1 LNFSAS
7 AHFVFFE
14 EVATLLGQTVSH
26 CSGSSIPLSV
36 SISVMSDNQ
45 DNQQVVEEKE
55 LTGKTDLI
63 RLANST
69 MDANISNVS
78 FLFWK
83 FVSCN
88 F

>member
-1 LNFSAS
+1 
-7 AHFVFFE
+7 
-14 EVATLLGQTVSH
+14 
-26 CSGSSIPLSV
+26 
-36 SISVMSDNQ
+36 MSDNQ

-69 MDANISNVS
+69 MDVNISNVS